1 MTIAVVGDLLLDHDL
16 AGEATRLSPDAPVP
30 VVDVEDST
38 YRAGGAGLVARM
50 LAADGHDVVLIG
62 VTGSDAAAGRLR
74 AALDGIR
81 LVAGPSGAPT
91 PVKTRIRAS
100 GQAVVRV
107 DEGCARPGVP
117 GATPGMLEAIA
128 SADAVVVADYGRRLL
143 ENDDVRAALEAAA
156 AKVPVVWDPHP
167 SGAPPVRGLA
177 AATPNHA
184 EALAFGASGDPRGN
198 AASDS
203 AGNAAGNSA
212 GNAAGN
218 AARAATVLAGRWG
231 CPVVVTLGRQG
242 ALLHHGSG
250 SGQRVPAPAIGTMD
264 PCGAGDR
271 FVASLAVALAAGAD
285 LHQATQDAVQGA
297 ARFLADGGVSA
308 LHRHFPIVTDAGPA
322 TTAVRQDAHHA
333 SSASTA
339 ALETTETTG
348 TGSTGTGRTDVT
360 STSGAVDVWEV
371 LAQVRAAG
379 GTVVA
384 TGGCFDLIHAGHA
397 RTLQAAR
404 ALGDCLVVLL
414 NSDDSVRR
422 LKGADRPIISA
433 HDRAE
438 LLTALGCVDAVL
450 LFEEDTP
457 LDALDRVRPDIWVKG
472 GDYAADELPETP
484 LIASWGGRSVI
495 VPYHVARSTTSLAA
509 ALAKVG

>member
-30 VVDVEDST
+30 VVDVDDST

-50 LAADGHDVVLIG
+50 LAADGHDVVLVG
-62 VTGSDAAAGRLR
+62 VTGDDAAAGRLR
-74 AALDGIR
+74 EALDGIR

-143 ENDDVRAALEAAA
+143 ENDDVRSALEAVAA
-156 AKVPVVWDPHP
+156 HVPVVWDPHP

-177 AATPNHA
+177 AATPNQA
-184 EALAFGASGDPRGN
+184 EALAFGA
-198 AASDS
+198 ADS
-203 AGNAAGNSA
+203 AVDEGADATNG
-212 GNAAGN
+212 
-218 AARAATVLAGRWG
+218 AARAGQELALRWG
-231 CPVVVTLGRQG
+231 CPVVVTLGRHG
-242 ALLHHGSG
+242 ALLHHGTG
-250 SGQRVPAPAIGTMD
+250 SGRRIEAPVIGTMD

-285 LHQATQDAVQGA
+285 LHQAAQEAVQVA

-308 LHRHFPIVTDAGPA
+308 LHRQFPVVTDAG
-322 TTAVRQDAHHA
+322 
-333 SSASTA
+333 
-339 ALETTETTG
+339 G
-348 TGSTGTGRTDVT
+348 NGRTGA
-360 STSGAVDVWEV
+360 SGTTDDADDADVWET
-371 LAQVRAAG
+371 LARVRAAG

-384 TGGCFDLIHAGHA
+384 TGGCFDLLHAGHA
-397 RTLQAAR
+397 RTLKAAR

-422 LKGADRPIISA
+422 LKGADRPIIPA
-433 HDRAE
+433 QDRTE

-457 LDALDRVRPDIWVKG
+457 LDALDRVRPDLWVKG
-472 GDYAADELPETP
+472 GDYEADDLPETP

-495 VPYHVARSTTSLAA
+495 VPYHVARSTTSLAT